1 MHPLVLNSLFIPI
14 VLVHNLDQGFYF
26 IVVAGCDVWGG
37 GLSLLL
43 SVTLTG
49 SHIPSYTACLLAL
62 WCLVLFFLC
71 GTNPHKMSLACHVQQ
86 SKSTKLLPHGLE
98 KSIKSTT
105 ASMSIMPTKKKEGIA
120 MNNYFNEWI
129 QAKLNIYKSPLESQ
143 VVLFFVLVTNI
154 PFLVYTVS
162 VLAFL
167 FFRGYSQVCCHL
179 MNAIWRLKENTKCN

>member
-1 MHPLVLNSLFIPI
+1 MHPLVLNSFVIPI

-26 IVVAGCDVWGG
+26 IVVAGCDVWEGG
-37 GLSLLL
+37 CPCYWVLLWQVL
-43 SVTLTG
+43 IYHPIQPAYLHFDASFSFFCAERIRTKCPWHAMCSRANLRNYF
-49 SHIPSYTACLLAL
+49 HMDLKNPLNRRLLQ
-62 WCLVLFFLC
+62 CPLC
-71 GTNPHKMSLACHVQQ
+71 PQKQ
-86 SKSTKLLPHGLE
+86 
-98 KSIKSTT
+98 
-105 ASMSIMPTKKKEGIA
+105 KEGIA

-143 VVLFFVLVTNI
+143 VVFFVLVTNI

-179 MNAIWRLKENTKCN
+179 MNAIWRLKENTKCH

>member
-26 IVVAGCDVWGG
+26 IVVAGCDVWGEG
-37 GLSLLL
+37 GCPCYWVLLWHVL
-43 SVTLTG
+43 IY
-49 SHIPSYTACLLAL
+49 HPIQPACLHFDAS
-62 WCLVLFFLC
+62 FSFLC

-143 VVLFFVLVTNI
+143 FVFFVLVTNI

-179 MNAIWRLKENTKCN
+179 MNAIWRLKENTKCH

>member
-1 MHPLVLNSLFIPI
+1 MFEGRGGCPCYWVLLWHVLIYHPIQP
-14 VLVHNLDQGFYF
+14 
-26 IVVAGCDVWGG
+26 
-37 GLSLLL
+37 
-43 SVTLTG
+43 
-49 SHIPSYTACLLAL
+49 ACLHFDASFS
-62 WCLVLFFLC
+62 FFLC

-105 ASMSIMPTKKKEGIA
+105 ASMSIMPTKKMEGIA

-143 VVLFFVLVTNI
+143 VVFLFVLVTNI

-179 MNAIWRLKENTKCN
+179 MNAIWRLKENTKCH